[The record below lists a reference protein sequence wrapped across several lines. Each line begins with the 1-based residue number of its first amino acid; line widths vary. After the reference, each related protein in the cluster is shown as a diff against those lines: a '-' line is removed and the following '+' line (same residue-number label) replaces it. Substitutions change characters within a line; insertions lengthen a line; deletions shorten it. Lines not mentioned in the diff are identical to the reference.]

1 MDKNIIISIFATLTS
16 KILGVLKARVFSAI
30 FGMSYIA
37 DAINFAFKI
46 PNSFRKIIAEGC
58 LTTALMPVINQDII
72 NKLLTFF
79 ILLFSAIFALVT
91 IFSNQIIAFFSQ
103 FDALTNSISASLL
116 PYFVIFLFF
125 ISISCIFTT
134 ILQKNS
140 RFLIKSI
147 APMFFTLSLIG
158 SMYILKSPFSFAL
171 GVIVGSFIQLV
182 ILYFAIREYK
192 INLRL
197 NFQFF
202 SPEFKSFFKDFIKV
216 SSATLISIIGLQ
228 ITYYLASGLSE
239 GSVTALDNSL
249 MFYQLLFGVLVV
261 SVVDVYY
268 PKFLNEGINHLPDAL
283 GNIAALVIPAAIA
296 MFFLCEETIAVI
308 LQVGEFTFE
317 NTQVTAS
324 LLKIYVCGILFS
336 SSLTVIT
343 RYYNANKRYKL
354 YLYLNSLLT
363 LLDISATIILIK
375 LGYSTSAIPLA
386 FITSYLIVLVIYLC
400 ITKLN
405 YLKIAKNLLK
415 LIDVNIP
422 LLLLFILY
430 SNNKELWY
438 SNGSTLIN
446 LFKTCLLYLG
456 AIILTLIVYYIFKVD
471 FIFKKK
477 LLNK

>member
-1 MDKNIIISIFATLTS
+1 
-16 KILGVLKARVFSAI
+16 
-30 FGMSYIA
+30 
-37 DAINFAFKI
+37 
-46 PNSFRKIIAEGC
+46 
-58 LTTALMPVINQDII
+58 
-72 NKLLTFF
+72 
-79 ILLFSAIFALVT
+79 
-91 IFSNQIIAFFSQ
+91 
-103 FDALTNSISASLL
+103 
-116 PYFVIFLFF
+116 
-125 ISISCIFTT
+125 
-134 ILQKNS
+134 
-140 RFLIKSI
+140 
-147 APMFFTLSLIG
+147 
-158 SMYILKSPFSFAL
+158 
-171 GVIVGSFIQLV
+171 
-182 ILYFAIREYK
+182 
-192 INLRL
+192 
-197 NFQFF
+197 
-202 SPEFKSFFKDFIKV
+202 
-216 SSATLISIIGLQ
+216 
-228 ITYYLASGLSE
+228 
-239 GSVTALDNSL
+239 
-249 MFYQLLFGVLVV
+249 
-261 SVVDVYY
+261 
-268 PKFLNEGINHLPDAL
+268 
-283 GNIAALVIPAAIA
+283 

-375 LGYSTSAIPLA
+375 LVYSTSAIPLG

-415 LIDVNIP
+415 LLAVNIP